1 MNTFLRNISIFALPL
16 GIVIFV
22 NEFSRIKQNEKNF
35 EFYGISTINSSE
47 ELRDACSWICY
58 QRTEYCKKHH
68 VKFLKPYFSK
78 TDSLYYG
85 VIKNLKSSG
94 DYVLANIIFLV
105 FLIPITIFLF
115 IIKII
120 SIKLEIKKLMKWS

>member
-1 MNTFLRNISIFALPL
+1 MNTFLRYLLILALPL
-16 GIVIFV
+16 GILIFI
-22 NEFSRIKQNEKNF
+22 NESYRIKQNEKNF

-47 ELRDACSWICY
+47 ELKDACSWICY

-68 VKFLKPYFSK
+68 VKFLKPYFTK
-78 TDSLYYG
+78 TDTLYYG

-105 FLIPITIFLF
+105 FLIPLTIMYF
-115 IIKII
+115 IIKTIAI
-120 SIKLEIKKLMKWS
+120 NLEIKKLKN